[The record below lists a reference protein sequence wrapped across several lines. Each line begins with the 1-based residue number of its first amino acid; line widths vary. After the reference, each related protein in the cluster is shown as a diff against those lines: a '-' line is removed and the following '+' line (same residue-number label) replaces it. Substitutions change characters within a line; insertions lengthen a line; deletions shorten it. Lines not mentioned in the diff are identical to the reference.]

1 MSLIVDIIINLVPA
15 AGAGFFA
22 YKIAPSRA
30 KAVIRRKIH
39 PPKEVVQLIC
49 TMLIDENHP
58 WIDSKHHYYAMVSPT
73 GAFIQSAERGRPWN
87 LSIGLNSQP
96 DGDLS
101 ATLTEDERLLI
112 INAVELRANN
122 TKLKLRKKAQ
132 ERVNGDIQKFA
143 QKVIDYEQKTS
154 K

>member
-1 MSLIVDIIINLVPA
+1 MSLIVDIIINVVPA
-15 AGAGFFA
+15 MGAGFFA
-22 YKIAPSRA
+22 YKVAPKKA

-58 WIDSKHHYYAMVSPT
+58 WKQSTKHYSAIVSPT
-73 GAFIQSAERGRPWN
+73 GAFVQDARKGETWR
-87 LSIGLNSQP
+87 LSVGLDSQP
-96 DGDLS
+96 DPELTG
-101 ATLTEDERLLI
+101 TLTEDEKLLI
-112 INAVELRANN
+112 ISAVELRVNN
-122 TKLKLRKKAQ
+122 AKLKLRKKAQ